1 MINQEVTLIEYA
13 SFFGSV
19 QIFKYLY
26 QNGVEK
32 TPLLWIYSI
41 NGDNAELIRI
51 LEDHEIKPEDKTFE
65 SCNEESIA
73 CHHNDIINYIES
85 NYISSKDH
93 LDYYSYWY
101 EYYNFQLI
109 PTNLNEDSFYDLIE
123 FDYYAVIKLLLNNKS
138 IDINKKN

>member
-1 MINQEVTLIEYA
+1 MKLFPLINQEVTLIEYA
-13 SFFGSV
+13 SFFGPV

-41 NGDNAELIRI
+41 HGDNAELIRI

-73 CHHNDIINYIES
+73 VIIM
-85 NYISSKDH
+85 IS
-93 LDYYSYWY
+93 
-101 EYYNFQLI
+101 LI
-109 PTNLNEDSFYDLIE
+109 ILNPIIYRLKI
-123 FDYYAVIKLLLNNKS
+123 I
-138 IDINKKN
+138 